1 MENWG
6 KPCACHGRMHVRA
19 HVPKNVNVRKREKTG
34 RADVLQKTGAHHGK
48 QGKTMC
54 VAWTDSRTGRR
65 GKKRE
70 PEGTGKNGVRRPCCI
85 KQGARHGKRVKT
97 MCVAWKDARTG
108 TRAKKR
114 EREETG
120 KTGTGPCCKKLGAP
134 WKTGENLV
142 RGMDGCTY
150 GHTGQKT

>member
-1 MENWG
+1 
-6 KPCACHGRMHVRA
+6 MHVRA
-19 HVPKNVNVRKREKTG
+19 HGPKNVNVRKREKRVRG
-34 RADVLQKTGAHHGK
+34 R
-48 QGKTMC
+48 
-54 VAWTDSRTGRR
+54 VA
-65 GKKRE
+65 
-70 PEGTGKNGVRRPCCI
+70 KNW
-85 KQGARHGKRVKT
+85 ARHGKRVKT
-97 MCVAWKDARTG
+97 LFVAWTDARTG